1 MNRSVHTARA
11 SGTHRDGRHTPS
23 GVGSAESGAL
33 WTSTYESSAAGPL
46 AGSLGVYR
54 TGGLITE
61 ARQPKLLS
69 YRSLEAFQQDPGEVL
84 PATVEHLQS

>member
-1 MNRSVHTARA
+1 MEGLN
-11 SGTHRDGRHTPS
+11 
-23 GVGSAESGAL
+23 SAGAL
-33 WTSTYESSAAGPL
+33 PISDVSKGKKHFRLTVPVPL